1 MLTQLP
7 GALPFDELLDK
18 PATVGRVVVYNN
30 EVKVVLD
37 DDKYYTLSPNVPS
50 SSLVMAVDIDT
61 SAMELRRVATRKPLL
76 AATLVPDVE
85 HHLARLAPPLPWN
98 AKFVE
103 RSTEESEV
111 RRCDAEDVRQLC
123 ERRPLSGEPCTLMT
137 WDEMKTAAVG
147 DWMACLPKELRK
159 RYHTDDAEEVA
170 AQPHQQQQQLL
181 PGEDAADE
189 PLRPARKHARVD
201 EADEPGSDVE
211 VVESGHGDEADDDAH
226 AVVGDDED
234 DDGDDDDD
242 DDDEDDD

>member
-18 PATVGRVVVYNN
+18 PATVGRVVVYSN
-30 EVKVVLD
+30 EIKVVLD

-61 SAMELRRVATRKPLL
+61 RAMELRRVATRKPLL
-76 AATLVPDVE
+76 SATLVPDLE

-111 RRCDAEDVRQLC
+111 RRCDAEDVRRLC
-123 ERRPLSGEPCTLMT
+123 ERRPSSGEQSRLLT
-137 WDEMKTAAVG
+137 WDDLKTAAVG

-159 RYHTDDAEEVA
+159 RYHTDDAEEAA
-170 AQPHQQQQQLL
+170 AQL
-181 PGEDAADE
+181 PGEDA
-189 PLRPARKHARVD
+189 LRARKHARVD
-201 EADEPGSDVE
+201 DADEQAAGSDVD
-211 VVESGHGDEADDDAH
+211 VVVGHGDGVNDDAAAAAAA
-226 AVVGDDED
+226 AVVEDEDED
-234 DDGDDDDD
+234 DGGGDDDDD
-242 DDDEDDD
+242 DDDDDDGEDD